1 MRYGVF
7 LILGCLLAAPLQ
19 AQEVPSG
26 DAPQPP
32 DLTRFLPKGGFE
44 EDGRRTLGAFPKNL
58 GRSFVGVFSKESL
71 VPFLIGAGATATSS
85 FMDASTQRFAT
96 AQSPTFGKI
105 GGQAGGFPVMAS
117 VTVGL
122 FAAGRFTGPGAFRS
136 ATYDMA
142 QAVIVDGVYTTI
154 TKHAVGRTR
163 PDGSNTLSFPSG
175 HTSSAFAMA
184 TVANEHFG
192 PRIGIPA
199 YLAASLI
206 GASRIQSNKHHLSD
220 VVAGAALGYIVGK
233 TVVREN
239 GEPVRGKTR
248 FALVPS
254 TDARGTGVGA
264 GINITW

>member
-1 MRYGVF
+1 MRKGVLVVVGF
-7 LILGCLLAAPLQ
+7 LLVAPTQ
-19 AQEVPSG
+19 AQEVIIG
-26 DAPQPP
+26 GAPKAP
-32 DLTRFLPKGGFE
+32 DLSRFLPKGGFE
-44 EDGRRTLGAFPKNL
+44 EDGRRTLSALPKNL

-71 VPFLIGAGATATSS
+71 VPLLIGAGATATSS

-154 TKHAVGRTR
+154 AKHAVGRTR

-184 TVANEHFG
+184 TVANVHFG
-192 PRIGIPA
+192 PKVGIPA
-199 YLAASLI
+199 YLAASFI

-239 GEPVRGKTR
+239 GEAVRGQKQIM
-248 FALVPS
+248 LVPA

-264 GINITW
+264 GVNISW